1 MTEDERTKT
10 DRALIVLS
18 LMQLFSVIAG
28 DINFPQRVNPIQLEE
43 IVWNAIELSPIL
55 LLWLVRRVSLIAII
69 AIPIFVIFCGR
80 IYYGAL
86 FLDSGYQSSQGD
98 WAIWVNPLVG
108 LISAVILAAWMI
120 FRMTRFTADLIVR
133 VIFKR

>member
-28 DINFPQRVNPIQLEE
+28 DINFPQRVNPIQLVV

-69 AIPIFVIFCGR
+69 AIPILVIFCGR

-98 WAIWVNPLVG
+98 WAIWVNSLVG
-108 LISAVILAAWMI
+108 LISAIILAA
-120 FRMTRFTADLIVR
+120 
-133 VIFKR
+133 